1 MSERKTEREGE
12 RQSWRERVQHK
23 QQEALT
29 NSLDSGR
36 GKLMEKFVLNLV
48 VSSDF
53 GFGQRK

>member
-1 MSERKTEREGE
+1 MSERKTERERDRAG
-12 RQSWRERVQHK
+12 ERVQHK

-36 GKLMEKFVLNLV
+36 GKLMEKFVLNLL